1 MNRIRTALLGLGLFF
16 AVSGVQAQ
24 ENGVK
29 ADIPFNFVVGNQVLP
44 AGEYLVTPQGS
55 GNQAILIRSTD
66 SKNAAMIITS
76 RCGSAN
82 PSRDTKLVFHT
93 AGGRYFLWQVW
104 AQGYVQGRE
113 LPKSSA
119 EMEMANNH
127 QATGEFVLAARS
139 TR

>member
-29 ADIPFNFVVGNQVLP
+29 ADIPFDFVVGNQVLP
-44 AGEYLVTPQGS
+44 AGEYLVTAQGS
-55 GNQAILIRSTD
+55 ANQAILIRSTD
-66 SKNAAMIITS
+66 SKNAAMTVAF

-82 PSRDTKLVFHT
+82 PSKDTKLVFHT
-93 AGGRYFLWQVW
+93 LGGRYFLSQVW
-104 AQGYVQGRE
+104 AQGYSQGRE
-113 LPKSSA
+113 LRKSSA
-119 EMEMANNH
+119 EIEMAKN
-127 QATGEFVLAARS
+127 QRAAGEFVLAARS

>member
-29 ADIPFNFVVGNQVLP
+29 ADVPFDFVVGNQVLP
-44 AGEYLVTPQGS
+44 AGEYLVTAQGS
-55 GNQAILIRSTD
+55 ANQAILIRSTD
-66 SKNAAMIITS
+66 SKNSAMTVTF

-82 PSRDTKLVFHT
+82 PSKDTKLVFHT
-93 AGGRYFLWQVW
+93 LGGRYFLSQVW
-104 AQGYVQGRE
+104 AQGYSQGRE
-113 LPKSSA
+113 LRKSSA
-119 EMEMANNH
+119 EIELAKNH
-127 QATGEFVLAARS
+127 QTGGEFILAARS

>member
-29 ADIPFNFVVGNQVLP
+29 ANVPFDFMVGNEVLP

-55 GNQAILIRSTD
+55 ANQAILIRSTD
-66 SKNAAMIITS
+66 SKNAVMTVTS
-76 RCGSAN
+76 RCASAN
-82 PSRDTKLVFHT
+82 PSKDTKLVFHRL
-93 AGGRYFLWQVW
+93 GDRYFLSQVW
-104 AQGYVQGRE
+104 AQGYSQGRE
-113 LPKSSA
+113 LRKSSA
-119 EMEMANNH
+119 EIEMAKNH
-127 QATGEFVLAARS
+127 QAAGEFILAARS